1 MFLPVLLFS
10 LFALFAAAGAYLVLT
25 HLRSR
30 KAGVWAAAATL
41 LFFVVLFAGV
51 LALLRHAGF

>member
-10 LFALFAAAGAYLVLT
+10 IFALFAAVGAYLILA

-30 KAGVWAAAATL
+30 KAGVWAAAATM

-51 LALLRHAGF
+51 FALLRHAGF